1 MQRRM
6 SHQIPGMLFVLAVA
20 YALSLAWGSPAA
32 ANEIVIAVWTS
43 PEAENLKRAAPV
55 IAQKTGLRVEIDEI
69 ARDAYRSK
77 VSTTLLSK
85 APAWDV
91 VWLPGEWVPEFAKAG
106 AMVPVDSMFTKEQLA
121 ELRGL
126 ETSTFEG
133 KLWGLPTEYH
143 PVYLWYRPSILKAAG
158 VEVPQTWDEYL
169 TALRKLQKV
178 DASGKVERYG
188 TVLRTGVPGVSGG
201 IEFATFFL
209 GFGGAWLD
217 ANNRPVMNSPQ
228 GIAALKYFVDI
239 LRTEKL
245 APPDSDAIG
254 YLEKNQ
260 YLQAER
266 AAIAVQWSSAFDLL
280 TSCEKSPKIC
290 KDIAATVVP
299 GRREGSAVKRGAFM
313 SAESWIVPV
322 SSTRKDAAKTFLT
335 FLASKDGASVWAVN
349 GGDPVNKAVYADPE
363 VLKVR
368 KDFPLMAETMTF
380 AALFPRIPQTEQLRQ
395 VWAREINQAA
405 NLKKSP
411 EQALND
417 CAAEWTRILKE
428 GGYLK

>member
-1 MQRRM
+1 M
-6 SHQIPGMLFVLAVA
+6 
-20 YALSLAWGSPAA
+20 
-32 ANEIVIAVWTS
+32 T
-43 PEAENLKRAAPV
+43 
-55 IAQKTGLRVEIDEI
+55 
-69 ARDAYRSK
+69 
-77 VSTTLLSK
+77 
-85 APAWDV
+85 
-91 VWLPGEWVPEFAKAG
+91 
-106 AMVPVDSMFTKEQLA
+106 PVDTMFTKEQLA
-121 ELRGL
+121 DLKGL

-143 PVYLWYRPSILKAAG
+143 PVYLWYRPSLLKAAG

-169 TALRKLQKV
+169 AALRKLQKV
-178 DASGKVERYG
+178 DAAGKVERYG

-209 GFGGAWLD
+209 GFGATWLD
-217 ANNRPVMNSPQ
+217 ASNRPVMNSPQ

-266 AAIAVQWSSAFDLL
+266 AAMAVQWSAAFDLL
-280 TSCEKSPKIC
+280 TSCDKSPKIC

-299 GRREGSAVKRGAFM
+299 GRREGNAVKRGAFM
-313 SAESWIVPV
+313 SAESWVVPV

-335 FLASKDGASVWAVN
+335 LPRLEGGRRRLGGERRRPGPEGGLQRPRGPQGPEGLPAD
-349 GGDPVNKAVYADPE
+349 GGDDD
-363 VLKVR
+363 VR
-368 KDFPLMAETMTF
+368 ARCSRGCPH
-380 AALFPRIPQTEQLRQ
+380 TEQLRQ
-395 VWAREINQAA
+395 VWAREVNLAA

-411 EQALND
+411 EAAMND

>member
-6 SHQIPGMLFVLAVA
+6 SPRVLIVVLALVVTALLVGPSVA
-20 YALSLAWGSPAA
+20 TAQ
-32 ANEIVIAVWTS
+32 EVVVAVWTS

-55 IAQKTGLRVEIDEI
+55 IARRTGLRVEIDEV

-85 APAWDV
+85 APAWDL
-91 VWLPGEWVPEFAKAG
+91 VWLPGEWVPEFARAG
-106 AMVPVDSMFTKEQLA
+106 AMVPVDTMLTKEQLA
-121 ELRGL
+121 DLKGL
-126 ETSTFEG
+126 DTSTFEG
-133 KLWGLPTEYH
+133 RLWGLPTEYH
-143 PVYLWYRPSILKAAG
+143 PVYLWYRPSLLKAAG
-158 VEVPQTWDEYL
+158 VEVPQTWEDYL
-169 TALRKLQKV
+169 VALRKLQK
-178 DASGKVERYG
+178 AEGGKVERYG

-260 YLQAER
+260 YLQSER
-266 AAIAVQWSSAFDLL
+266 AAMAVQWSAAFDLL

-299 GRREGSAVKRGAFM
+299 GRREGGSVKRGAFM
-313 SAESWIVPV
+313 SAESWVVPT
-322 SSTRKDAAKTFLT
+322 SSTRKDAAKTLLT
-335 FLASKDGASVWAVN
+335 FLASKEGATVWAVN
-349 GGDPVNKAVYADPE
+349 GGDPVHKAVYADPE

-380 AALFPRIPQTEQLRQ
+380 ATLFPRMPHTEQLRQ
-395 VWAREINQAA
+395 VWAREVNLAA

-411 EQALND
+411 EAAMND
-417 CAAEWTRILKE
+417 CATEWTRILKE

>member
-1 MQRRM
+1 M
-6 SHQIPGMLFVLAVA
+6 
-20 YALSLAWGSPAA
+20 
-32 ANEIVIAVWTS
+32 
-43 PEAENLKRAAPV
+43 
-55 IAQKTGLRVEIDEI
+55 
-69 ARDAYRSK
+69 
-77 VSTTLLSK
+77 
-85 APAWDV
+85 
-91 VWLPGEWVPEFAKAG
+91 
-106 AMVPVDSMFTKEQLA
+106 
-121 ELRGL
+121 
-126 ETSTFEG
+126 
-133 KLWGLPTEYH
+133 GLPTEYH
-143 PVYLWYRPSILKAAG
+143 PVYLWYRPSLLKAAG
-158 VEVPQTWDEYL
+158 VEVPQTWDDYL
-169 TALRKLQKV
+169 AALRKLQKV

-209 GFGGAWLD
+209 GFGGTWLD

-266 AAIAVQWSSAFDLL
+266 AAMAVQWSAAFDLL

-299 GRREGSAVKRGAFM
+299 GRRDGSTVKRGAFM
-313 SAESWIVPV
+313 SAESWIVPA

-335 FLASKDGASVWAVN
+335 FLASKEGATVWAVN
-349 GGDPVNKAVYADPE
+349 GGDPVNKAVYSDPE

-380 AALFPRIPQTEQLRQ
+380 AKLFPRIPHTEQLRQ
-395 VWAREINQAA
+395 VWAREVNLAA

-411 EQALND
+411 EAAMND
-417 CAAEWTRILKE
+417 CATEWTRILKE